1 MKKRK
6 LIVSSLEQATSMIEA
21 FLAANALPRKGKMD
35 VMFGWFYRDLE
46 DDDEVG
52 CPCFVYDYGPFK
64 DRTFKTSNIL
74 IYVKIFANKDLNVT
88 KLYQISQHKA
98 MYFDEVKDGDSFD
111 MVDAKHRYD
120 NQHFVYKDGL
130 ISEIE

>member
-1 MKKRK
+1 MEKRK
-6 LIVSSLEQATSMIEA
+6 LIVSSLKQAERMIEA
-21 FLAANALPRKGKMD
+21 FLAANALPVRANMN

-52 CPCFVYDYGPFK
+52 CPCFVYDYGPFE

-88 KLYQISQHKA
+88 KLYQISQQKR
-98 MYFDEVKDGDSFD
+98 MFFDTVNDGESFD
-111 MVDAKHRYD
+111 MIDQKHRYIR
-120 NQHFVYKDGL
+120 QRFIYKNGL
-130 ISEIE
+130 ISEVE

>member
-1 MKKRK
+1 MSKRK
-6 LIVSSLEQATSMIEA
+6 LIVSSLEQATEMIKA
-21 FLAANALPRKGKMD
+21 FLAANALPRKDKMD

-52 CPCFVYDYGPFK
+52 CPCFVYDYGPLE

-98 MYFDEVKDGDSFD
+98 MYFDVVKDGDSFD
-111 MVDAKHRYD
+111 MIDTKHRYD
-120 NQHFVYKDGL
+120 NQHFIYKDGC
-130 ISEIE
+130 ISEVE